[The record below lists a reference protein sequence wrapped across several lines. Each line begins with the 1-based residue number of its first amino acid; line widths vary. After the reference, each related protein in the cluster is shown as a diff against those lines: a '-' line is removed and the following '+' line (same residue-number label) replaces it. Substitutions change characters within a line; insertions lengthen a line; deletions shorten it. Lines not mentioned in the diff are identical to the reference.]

1 MLLETDLLDEL
12 IFELDD
18 LTDDDS
24 TTDDVT
30 DFLTLSERFEDDVS
44 ETLF

>member
-30 DFLTLSERFEDDVS
+30 DFLTLSERLEDDVS